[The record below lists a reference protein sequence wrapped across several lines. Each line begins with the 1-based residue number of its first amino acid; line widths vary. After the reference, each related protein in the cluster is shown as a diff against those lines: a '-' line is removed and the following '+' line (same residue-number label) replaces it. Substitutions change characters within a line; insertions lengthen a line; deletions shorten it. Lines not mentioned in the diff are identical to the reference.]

1 MPVKQAAFIESS
13 KPAHLVFT
21 GESLFKEFKRSPKT
35 IAFYE
40 SLVQIFLG
48 ASKKPETEDEKK
60 AVLFFETM
68 LSDMLKNKLVL
79 LSGSKFTEENIDGI
93 LIAANKNK
101 KILKAKHKKCL
112 ITTLS
117 KGMISSYLSRTEI

>member
-1 MPVKQAAFIESS
+1 MSSKDLPVKQAAFIESS

-48 ASKKPETEDEKK
+48 ALKKPETEDEKK

-68 LSDMLKNKLVL
+68 LSDMLKNKLVM

-93 LIAANKNK
+93 LIAANKK
-101 KILKAKHKKCL
+101 
-112 ITTLS
+112 
-117 KGMISSYLSRTEI
+117 

>member
-1 MPVKQAAFIESS
+1 M
-13 KPAHLVFT
+13 
-21 GESLFKEFKRSPKT
+21 
-35 IAFYE
+35 
-40 SLVQIFLG
+40 G

-93 LIAANKNK
+93 LIAANKK
-101 KILKAKHKKCL
+101 
-112 ITTLS
+112 
-117 KGMISSYLSRTEI
+117 